1 MRRRILCLMAVVV
14 AFAFSSYGDAIAGC
28 PDTIWKCYNP
38 HTKEMVDTIY
48 KGNCATALV
57 LCIKPCNPD
66 LGQVAR
72 ECNFKHPRECSYNE
86 SSDQCVACIYSWI
99 GDNQRGSCVDKNGKY
114 TKDRPW

>member
-1 MRRRILCLMAVVV
+1 MKRFLHCLLAVAIVFVCSSSIAV
-14 AFAFSSYGDAIAGC
+14 ASC

-48 KGNCATALV
+48 KGNCATAWV

-72 ECNFKHPRECSYNE
+72 ECNFYHPRECSYDV
-86 SSDQCVACIYSWI
+86 SSNQCVACIYSWI
-99 GDNQRGSCVDKNGKY
+99 GDNQRGSCVDNNGNY
-114 TKDRPW
+114 TKDWPW